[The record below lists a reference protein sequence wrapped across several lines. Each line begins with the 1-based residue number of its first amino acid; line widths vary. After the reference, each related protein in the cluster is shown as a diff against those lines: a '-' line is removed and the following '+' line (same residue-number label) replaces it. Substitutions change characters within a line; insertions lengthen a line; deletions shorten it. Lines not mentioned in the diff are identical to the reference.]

1 MIISHTE
8 RKNIRIVI
16 DAQKDNLKNRKGRI
30 CTKTWKKLQLE
41 KSNCRRRD
49 KWKKLKIE
57 VRQKK

>member
-30 CTKTWKKLQLE
+30 CTKT
-41 KSNCRRRD
+41 
-49 KWKKLKIE
+49 
-57 VRQKK
+57 

>member
-1 MIISHTE
+1 M
-8 RKNIRIVI
+8 
-16 DAQKDNLKNRKGRI
+16 LK
-30 CTKTWKKLQLE
+30 KTILRMEKREFVLRLEKKLQLE